1 MSALC
6 RILLVEETADEWRA
20 ALSSLSESGLMNQT
34 TVVNGHGEALDYL
47 YARGAFRRRP
57 SGLPAVVV
65 MGPSLQWS
73 ATLALLNHIRGAAS
87 LRRVPIVVIAAGA
100 NPETIQ
106 SAYECGANSVVLR
119 HPDPAIHGQQYAI
132 LGLFWGWANEPP
144 GGCLPQPKSE
154 RRVA

>member
-1 MSALC
+1 AMSSRESTSPIIGPRCRRWPDTGATSTSGRPDSWSGGASTDHRHASDAIVQRFGIRGHGPCARSDMHRFLPLGAGMSALC

-65 MGPSLQWS
+65 MGPSLQW
-73 ATLALLNHIRGAAS
+73 
-87 LRRVPIVVIAAGA
+87 
-100 NPETIQ
+100 
-106 SAYECGANSVVLR
+106 
-119 HPDPAIHGQQYAI
+119 
-132 LGLFWGWANEPP
+132 
-144 GGCLPQPKSE
+144 
-154 RRVA
+154 